1 VTILA
6 WRSCDHLK
14 PVFEGDVLA
23 TELTV
28 EGVHPV
34 ADAGLVELRAV
45 TSAEDRGEVLDWRF
59 VGLMA

>member
-1 VTILA
+1 MTILA
-6 WRSCDHLK
+6 WRSCDHLR

-23 TELTV
+23 SEISV
-28 EGVHPV
+28 EGAQPL

-45 TSAEDRGEVLDWRF
+45 TSSERGQVLDWRF